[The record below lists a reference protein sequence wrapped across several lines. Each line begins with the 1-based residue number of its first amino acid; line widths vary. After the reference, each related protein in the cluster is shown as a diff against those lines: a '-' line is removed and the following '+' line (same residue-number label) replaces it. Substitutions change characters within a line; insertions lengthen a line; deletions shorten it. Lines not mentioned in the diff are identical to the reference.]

1 MSKPFSKL
9 LRTVRGKAQARRIRG
24 KIKLERI
31 RREKTELLKLKL
43 EQGKLK
49 Q

>member
-1 MSKPFSKL
+1 MTPTFRKQ

-24 KIKLERI
+24 KIKMLKKRY
-31 RREKTELLKLKL
+31 EKNELLKLKL

>member
-9 LRTVRGKAQARRIRG
+9 LRTVRGKAQAQRIRG

>member
-1 MSKPFSKL
+1 LSPTFRKQ

-24 KIKLERI
+24 KIKMFRK
-31 RREKTELLKLKL
+31 RRESKELLKLKI